1 MEKGYIQVY
10 TGNGK
15 GKTTAALGLAVRA
28 AGAGLRVF
36 IGQFTKKGEYSEI
49 SILENLSP
57 AITFRQYGSGHFI
70 GNRVSEEDIRLARQ
84 GLEEI
89 RTVVADGE
97 YDIVILDEGNVAVHF
112 GLFSVDDL
120 ILVLD
125 EKPGGLEIVI
135 TGRWADA
142 RIIERADL
150 VTDMRQVKHY
160 YQQSVAN
167 REGIES

>member
-15 GKTTAALGLAVRA
+15 GKTTAALGLTVRA

>member
-15 GKTTAALGLAVRA
+15 GKTTAALGLTVRA

-167 REGIES
+167 RKGIES

>member
-15 GKTTAALGLAVRA
+15 GKTTAALGLTVRA

-112 GLFSVDDL
+112 GLL
-120 ILVLD
+120 ALM
-125 EKPGGLEIVI
+125 
-135 TGRWADA
+135 T
-142 RIIERADL
+142 
-150 VTDMRQVKHY
+150 
-160 YQQSVAN
+160 
-167 REGIES
+167 

>member
-70 GNRVSEEDIRLARQ
+70 GNRVSEEDICLARQ